1 MVYETNS
8 LAHWGVKGMHWG
20 VRRYQNADGSLTAA
34 GKKRRLKE
42 ANADAKKK
50 AKQAKESKEA
60 ATKKKTVNDMS
71 DDELNRAIRRAQ
83 TEEQYKE
90 LQMRNASVGKKIA
103 DNLADKVVV
112 PAVLSAGRKVLE
124 NALNKFGDKMLDKTF
139 KDVVDPSSIDALTK
153 TRDKLK
159 LQEEIDKLRNP
170 DKYTSWDDKIK
181 EQTYNKNKRAEEE
194 KARTEEADSS
204 SDTAS
209 TVNVSKSSNGR
220 TPSRTIPEFGSNT
233 KFSYVK
239 QTDYSY
245 VDKVIDKYMSE
256 GPSDYMKS
264 VAGGK
269 AYTESILR
277 DDD

>member
-50 AKQAKESKEA
+50 AKQAKETKEA

-83 TEEQYKE
+83 MEDQYRALRPEKVSTGKQIANTVAKDVIAPAA
-90 LQMRNASVGKKIA
+90 LNAGK
-103 DNLADKVVV
+103 
-112 PAVLSAGRKVLE
+112 RFLE
-124 NALNKFGDKMLDKTF
+124 NALNKLGDKMLKDTV
-139 KDVVDPSSIDALTK
+139 KDVVDPDSVSELTK
-153 TRDKLK
+153 LRDKLK
-159 LQEEIDKLRNP
+159 LKNEIDRYENP

-194 KARTEEADSS
+194 KARKEEADSS

-209 TVNVSKSSNGR
+209 TVNVSKSANGR

-277 DDD
+277 ADD